1 MKNEKLTTIELI
13 ESTRKTRIKE
23 NEDKTIELIKTFY
36 DNMSSIN
43 DNNVWESLKN
53 GIINSSELLD
63 VSPEDY
69 IEILINEYNGGSI
82 LAKKIILDLGKDPLR
97 QNLSEEI
104 QEKVALNNGVFM
116 KKLPQSGKNS
126 LHVFNGK
133 ILKKCELSDEEK
145 GLASKALDFQI
156 INTDKYIYT
165 YNKYNKWVG
174 GSTDDVKKDIRKL
187 IDEFLKVDD
196 KSIKLII
203 ILDGYYWEL
212 NRIDFIKYNCD
223 NLLIIDSDNLNKQI
237 IL

>member
-36 DNMSSIN
+36 DNMLNIN
-43 DNNVWESLKN
+43 DDNVWESLKN
-53 GIINSSELLD
+53 GIMNSSELLD
-63 VSPEDY
+63 VSPENY
-69 IEILINEYNGGSI
+69 IEILINEYNEGSI

-126 LHVFNGK
+126 LHIFNGK
-133 ILKKCELSDEEK
+133 ILKKYELSDEEK
-145 GLASKALDFQI
+145 GLASNALDFQI
-156 INTDKYIYT
+156 TTTDKYIYT

-187 IDEFLKVDD
+187 IEEFLKVDD

-223 NLLIIDSDNLNKQI
+223 NLLIIDSDNLNKEI